1 MKIEDIRYSKY
12 LSKNSPGISLEMEEK
27 IDDLTRYLRLSA
39 EFGCPEEGEK
49 LYEESVSYTHLEGTL
64 QLHLAFKLV
73 QGNQPLQNTDYIPR
87 TF

>member
-39 EFGCPEEGEK
+39 EFLSLIHISLLSTGWW
-49 LYEESVSYTHLEGTL
+49 SSI
-64 QLHLAFKLV
+64 
-73 QGNQPLQNTDYIPR
+73 IPPWWIR
-87 TF
+87 WRLWYPP